1 MNFTTALFVDT
12 WGWLT
17 LRDRREERHVAARKV
32 FESVVAGRGSIIT
45 TDFVLDETFTLLFRR
60 LPFNEARDSMT
71 ILSDSIET
79 GEVVSVPIS
88 SSRFKAAQALRLKF
102 KDKPDISFTD
112 LCSMV
117 VMRELGV
124 RKILT
129 EDAHFEHVDMNFE
142 LVPRR

>member
-1 MNFTTALFVDT
+1 MTFTTALFVDT

-17 LRDRREERHVAARKV
+17 LRDRREARHAEARKV
-32 FESVVAGRGSIIT
+32 FTGALAGRGGIIT

-60 LPFNEARDSMT
+60 LAFNETRDSMA
-71 ILSDSIET
+71 ILSESIEA
-79 GEVVSVPIS
+79 GEIVSIPIS
-88 SSRFKAAQALRLKF
+88 SPRFKAAQTLRLKF

-129 EDAHFEHVDMNFE
+129 EDAHFGRIGMDFE
-142 LVPRR
+142 LVS

>member
-1 MNFTTALFVDT
+1 MTSTTALFVDT

-17 LRDRREERHVAARKV
+17 LRDRREEKHAEAKKD
-32 FESVVAGRGSIIT
+32 FDGAVAGRGGIIT

-60 LPFNEARDSMT
+60 LAFNEARDSMM
-71 ILSDSIET
+71 ILSESIEA
-79 GEVVSVPIS
+79 GEIVSVPIS

-129 EDAHFEHVDMNFE
+129 EDAHFEHVGMGFE
-142 LVPRR
+142 LAP

>member
-1 MNFTTALFVDT
+1 MTSTTALFVDT

-17 LRDRREERHVAARKV
+17 LRDRREKKHVEAKKV
-32 FESVVAGRGSIIT
+32 FDGAVAGRGGIIT

-60 LPFNEARDSMT
+60 LAFNEARDSMT
-71 ILSDSIET
+71 ILSESIEA
-79 GEVVSVPIS
+79 GEIVSVPIS
-88 SSRFKAAQALRLKF
+88 SMRFKAAQALRLKF

-129 EDAHFEHVDMNFE
+129 EDAHFEHVGMDFK
-142 LVPRR
+142 LVP

>member
-1 MNFTTALFVDT
+1 MTSTTALFVDT

-17 LRDRREERHVAARKV
+17 LRDRREEKHAEAKQVFDGAA
-32 FESVVAGRGSIIT
+32 ANRGGIIT

-60 LPFNEARDSMT
+60 LAFNEARDSMT
-71 ILSDSIET
+71 ILSESIEA
-79 GEVVSVPIS
+79 GEIVSVPIS
-88 SSRFKAAQALRLKF
+88 STRFKAAQALRLKF
-102 KDKPDISFTD
+102 KDKSDISFTD

-129 EDAHFEHVDMNFE
+129 EDAHFEHVGMGFE
-142 LVPRR
+142 LVP

>member
-1 MNFTTALFVDT
+1 MTSTTTLFVDT

-17 LRDRREERHVAARKV
+17 LRDRREEKHAEAKKV
-32 FESVVAGRGSIIT
+32 FDGAVAGRGGIIT
-45 TDFVLDETFTLLFRR
+45 TNFVLDETFTLLFRR
-60 LPFNEARDSMT
+60 LAFNEARDSMT
-71 ILSDSIET
+71 ILSESIEAA
-79 GEVVSVPIS
+79 EIVSVPIS

-129 EDAHFEHVDMNFE
+129 EDAHFEHVGMGFE
-142 LVPRR
+142 LVP

>member
-1 MNFTTALFVDT
+1 MTSTTALFVDT

-17 LRDRREERHVAARKV
+17 LRDRREEKHAEAKKT
-32 FESVVAGRGSIIT
+32 FDGAVAGRGGIIT

-60 LPFNEARDSMT
+60 LAFNEARDSMT
-71 ILSDSIET
+71 ILSESIEA
-79 GEVVSVPIS
+79 GEIVSVPIS
-88 SSRFKAAQALRLKF
+88 SPRFKAAQALRLKF

-129 EDAHFEHVDMNFE
+129 EDAHFEHVGMGFE
-142 LVPRR
+142 LAP